1 MASKRDA
8 AKTLKSLASDIESQ
22 DVAETPEQYR
32 AAQMQKTNT
41 KGEMLM
47 CQFTLA
53 KRPGAPDPLCITVN
67 KEIKWLKRGVTTSK
81 MPWYFVE
88 HMLNNIERKFRQEK
102 TPDGKNIVVYD
113 DMPTEA
119 FSYMPINPA
128 TDPATGEPFVIAGPR
143 PQAITTM

>member
-8 AKTLKSLASDIESQ
+8 AKTLKSLAADIESQ
-22 DVAETPEQYR
+22 DVSETPEQYR
-32 AAQMQKTNT
+32 EAQMQKQDRDG
-41 KGEMLM
+41 KMLL
-47 CQFTLA
+47 CEFTLA

-67 KEIKWLKRGVTTSK
+67 KEIKWLKRGATVK
-81 MPWYFVE
+81 LPWYFVE

-102 TPDGKNIVVYD
+102 APDGKSIVVYD

-128 TDPATGEPFVIAGPR
+128 EGVSIEGPR
-143 PQAITTM
+143 KQAITTM